1 MRETQGTLDDDKNLT
16 NVEVITTHEG
26 GDDIILGGLLD
37 ELAWEFVYEHHRRQD
52 LIRFKMTNGC
62 NVFNGKSWFGK
73 SANTNP
79 NDHHLDIFPILQ
91 DNLDAN
97 PNLVQNPG
105 YTTAK

>member
-1 MRETQGTLDDDKNLT
+1 MK
-16 NVEVITTHEG
+16 
-26 GDDIILGGLLD
+26 
-37 ELAWEFVYEHHRRQD
+37 F
-52 LIRFKMTNGC
+52 
-62 NVFNGKSWFGK
+62 FNGKSWFGK